1 MMFTPSLSKRQ
12 DRRRGVAKKTR
23 AHAKV
28 EKRRANIDLPILVHT
43 TPARRTARRMS

>member
-1 MMFTPSLSKRQ
+1 MMRTPSPSEQQ
-12 DRRRGVAKKTR
+12 DGVAEWQKRPR